1 MRRSHGSSRECN
13 RRLDHDHDV
22 DDRARSVDHRAR
34 GDHDPGRRRN
44 QLAMKRRVELGLV
57 VLAALITV
65 AAYVLVSMGNDA
77 SVPAN
82 IGPFFAAVLVVF
94 IGAHIAT
101 RRLAPNA
108 DSLLLP
114 LAVLL
119 NGLGYVFI
127 VRVAN
132 DVRGAK
138 DLPGLQANWT
148 LLGVAGVRRDPVRAA
163 PRASARSLSLHL
175 HGDRRRSVV
184 VAVDAR
190 PRSHR

>member
-1 MRRSHGSSRECN
+1 
-13 RRLDHDHDV
+13 
-22 DDRARSVDHRAR
+22 
-34 GDHDPGRRRN
+34 
-44 QLAMKRRVELGLV
+44 MKRRVELGLV

-114 LAVLL
+114 LAILL

-138 DLPGLQANWT
+138 GP
-148 LLGVAGVRRDPVRAA
+148 
-163 PRASARSLSLHL
+163 
-175 HGDRRRSVV
+175 
-184 VAVDAR
+184 AR
-190 PRSHR
+190 PAGQLDPPRRGGPTSRPCSCCAACECSIAIATSSWRSASVCCCCR